1 MENRPK
7 VIVVGGGLAGLSAA
21 HTVLE
26 RGASVIVL
34 EKNAFLGGN
43 STKATSGINGAL
55 TKTQVKLGIKDSVDA
70 FYKDSADSAKNLLI
84 PELTKVL
91 TWESAAAVEWLS
103 EKFKIDLSLVSRLGG
118 HTYPRTHRGH
128 ERFPGMTI
136 TYTLLE
142 ALEDMEKAQPNRAKI
157 VKKANV
163 RRLIKNEETGAVIGV
178 EYEKNGEKFQELG
191 PVIIATGGFAA
202 DFTESSLI
210 KAFRPDIYH
219 LPSTNAQTTT
229 GDGIKMAKA
238 IGAEL
243 IHMDMVQVHPTGLV
257 DPKDP
262 DSKWKFLAAEALRGV
277 GGILIDRHGKRF
289 CNELG
294 YRDYV
299 TDRMWNNK
307 GPFRL
312 VLNSK
317 AAKELEWHV
326 KHYMGRGLMKRFK
339 SGLDLAAEMHIP
351 PEKLEKQFSK
361 YNKCIEAQSD
371 KFGKKF
377 FPNGPFLMDDEY
389 YVAIVCPVL
398 HFTMGGVKISP
409 HAEVL
414 NKAGPIPGLFAAG
427 ELCGGVHGANRLGG
441 SSLLA
446 CVVFGRV
453 SGASASSYLLND
465 LSTRI
470 AELPTPE
477 ELEAQAQA
485 AAKAQ
490 KVQPSMKVTL
500 ELFGVG
506 GNSNGTT
513 EVQIPLGGPAQVN
526 VNTSAATTTAAAA
539 APTSKKPAGHPAF
552 IPKKGGEEDKKK
564 KEETA
569 SADKKSAADGKDPKP
584 SRDRLISVEEVSKH
598 NKEDDCWVI
607 ISGYVLNMTHFL
619 NEHPGGKNAIL
630 LYAGKDATDEFNM
643 MHTFDY
649 IEKYAPDTI
658 IGKVA
663 NATSKL

>member
-7 VIVVGGGLAGLSAA
+7 IIVVGGGLAGLSAA

-55 TKTQVKLGIKDSVDA
+55 TKTQIKLGIMDSVDA
-70 FYKDSADSAKNLLI
+70 FYKDSADSAKHLLI

-91 TWESAAAVEWLS
+91 TWESASAVEWLS

-118 HTYPRTHRGH
+118 HTFPRTHRGS

-142 ALEDMEKAQPNRAKI
+142 ALENIAKTQPYRAKI
-157 VKKANV
+157 LKKANV
-163 RRLIKNEETGAVIGV
+163 RRLLKNEETGAVIGV
-178 EYEKNGEKFQELG
+178 EFEMNGETLQEFG

-202 DFTESSLI
+202 DFTENSLI
-210 KAFRPDIYH
+210 KAYRPDIYH

-229 GDGIKMAKA
+229 GDGIKMARD

-257 DPKDP
+257 DPRDP
-262 DSKWKFLAAEALRGV
+262 DAKWKFLAAEALRGV

-299 TDRMWNNK
+299 TDRMWNSK

-317 AAKELEWHV
+317 AAKELVWHV
-326 KHYMGRGLMKRFK
+326 KHYMGRGLMKKFK
-339 SGLDLAAEMHIP
+339 NGAELAAEMNIE
-351 PEKLEKQFSK
+351 PEKLEKQFNK
-361 YNKCIEAQSD
+361 YNRNIETKTD

-377 FPNGPFLMDDEY
+377 FPNGPFVMDDEY

-409 HAEVL
+409 QAEVL
-414 NKAGPIPGLFAAG
+414 NKEGPIPGLFAAG

-453 SGASASSYLLND
+453 SGATASSYLLND
-465 LSTRI
+465 ISNTISNLPKE
-470 AELPTPE
+470 AEK
-477 ELEAQAQA
+477 EAE
-485 AAKAQ
+485 KEPVE
-490 KVQPSMKVTL
+490 VQPSMKITL
-500 ELFGVG
+500 ELYGTGEPV
-506 GNSNGTT
+506 TT
-513 EVQIPLGGPAQVN
+513 EVKVPLNGQSNAIE
-526 VNTSAATTTAAAA
+526 TTTTKRTE
-539 APTSKKPAGHPAF
+539 TSNEAKTLPKGHPGH
-552 IPKKGGEEDKKK
+552 IPITKKDK
-564 KEETA
+564 KEEGETKKDTNKA
-569 SADKKSAADGKDPKP
+569 SSNEPKP
-584 SRDRLISVEEVSKH
+584 NRDRLISVEEVSKH
-598 NKEDDCWVI
+598 NTEDDCWVI
-607 ISGYVLNMTHFL
+607 INGNVLNMTHFL

-630 LYAGKDATDEFNM
+630 LYAGKDASNEFNM
-643 MHTFDY
+643 IHQFDV

-663 NATSKL
+663 NGTSKL

>member
-26 RGASVIVL
+26 RGASVILL
-34 EKNAFLGGN
+34 EKNGFLGGN

-55 TKTQVKLGIKDSVDA
+55 TKTQIKLGIPDSVDA
-70 FYKDSADSAKNLLI
+70 FYKDSADSAKHLLI

-91 TWESAAAVEWLS
+91 TWESSSAVEWLMD
-103 EKFKIDLSLVSRLGG
+103 KFKIDLSLVSRLGG
-118 HTYPRTHRGH
+118 HSQPRTHRGN

-142 ALEDMEKAQPNRAKI
+142 TLEKIAKAEPHRAKI
-157 VKKANV
+157 LKKANV
-163 RRLIKNEETGAVIGV
+163 LKLLKNEENGAVIGV
-178 EYEKNGEKFQELG
+178 EFERNGKIFQEFG

-202 DFTESSLI
+202 DFTETSLI
-210 KAFRPDIYH
+210 KAYRPDIYH

-243 IHMDMVQVHPTGLV
+243 IHMDMVQVHPTGFV
-257 DPKDP
+257 DPRDP
-262 DSKWKFLAAEALRGV
+262 DAKWKFLAAEALRGV
-277 GGILIDRHGKRF
+277 GGILIDRRGKRF

-326 KHYMGRGLMKRFK
+326 QHYMGRGLMKKFN
-339 SGLDLAAEMHIP
+339 SGAELAAELNIP
-351 PEKLEKQFSK
+351 PERLEKQFNK
-361 YNKCIEAQSD
+361 YNRNIEMKSD

-377 FPNGPFLMDDEY
+377 FPNGPFVMNDEY
-389 YVAIVCPVL
+389 YVSIVCPVL

-409 HAEVL
+409 NAEVL
-414 NKAGPIPGLFAAG
+414 NKEGPIPGLFAAG

-441 SSLLA
+441 NSLLA

-465 LSTRI
+465 LSNIMTNI
-470 AELPTPE
+470 SKEKE
-477 ELEAQAQA
+477 NNQESE
-485 AAKAQ
+485 
-490 KVQPSMKVTL
+490 QPSMKITL
-500 ELFGVG
+500 ELFGTGEPV
-506 GNSNGTT
+506 TT
-513 EVQIPLGGPAQVN
+513 EVKVPLNGQPGRIEASTNKSNHGGASKMTHPSTIPMASKEKEGESQTSTGGGD
-526 VNTSAATTTAAAA
+526 S
-539 APTSKKPAGHPAF
+539 S
-552 IPKKGGEEDKKK
+552 E
-564 KEETA
+564 
-569 SADKKSAADGKDPKP
+569 PKP
-584 SRDRLISVEEVSKH
+584 SRDRLITVEEVSKH
-598 NKEDDCWVI
+598 NTEKDCWVI
-607 ISGYVLNMTHFL
+607 INGYVLNMTNFL
-619 NEHPGGKNAIL
+619 NDHPGGKNAIL
-630 LYAGKDATDEFNM
+630 LYAGKDATKEFSLL
-643 MHTFDY
+643 HQFDV

-663 NATSKL
+663 DAKSKL

>member
-7 VIVVGGGLAGLSAA
+7 VIIVGGGLAGLSAA

-26 RGASVIVL
+26 RGASVVVL

-55 TKTQVKLGIKDSVDA
+55 TKTQIKLGINDSVDA
-70 FYKDSADSAKNLLI
+70 FYKDSADSAKQLI
-84 PELTKVL
+84 VPELTKVL

-118 HTYPRTHRGH
+118 HTYPRTHRGT

-142 ALEDMEKAQPNRAKI
+142 ALEAIEKAQPNRAKI
-157 VKKANV
+157 LKKANV
-163 RRLIKNEETGAVIGV
+163 SKLIKNEETNAVIGV
-178 EYEKNGEKFQELG
+178 EYQMNGQTFQEYG

-210 KAFRPDIYH
+210 KTFRPDIYH

-229 GDGIKMAKA
+229 GDGIKMARA

-262 DSKWKFLAAEALRGV
+262 DAKWKFLAAEALRGV

-299 TDRMWNNK
+299 TDRMWSSK

-317 AAKELEWHV
+317 AAKELHWHV
-326 KHYMGRGLMKRFK
+326 QHYMGRGLMKKFNN
-339 SGLDLAAEMHIP
+339 GAELAADMHIS
-351 PEKLEKQFSK
+351 PEKLEKHFNK
-361 YNKCIEAQSD
+361 YNKNIETKTD

-377 FPNGPFLMDDEY
+377 FPNGPFVMDDEF

-409 HAEVL
+409 NAEVL
-414 NKAGPIPGLFAAG
+414 NKEGPIPGLFAAG

-465 LSTRI
+465 LSNIITNLPK
-470 AELPTPE
+470 AEDKKE
-477 ELEAQAQA
+477 EIEE
-485 AAKAQ
+485 KEI
-490 KVQPSMKVTL
+490 QPSMKITL

-506 GNSNGTT
+506 DNVTTT
-513 EVQIPLGGPAQVN
+513 EVKVPLTGKSTEVE
-526 VNTSAATTTAAAA
+526 TSSSSS
-539 APTSKKPAGHPAF
+539 SK
-552 IPKKGGEEDKKK
+552 PKSIRK
-564 KEETA
+564 KEETE
-569 SADKKSAADGKDPKP
+569 KKPEKKDSVAPQP
-584 SRDRLISVEEVSKH
+584 SNETSSSPETSPNGERLFTIEEVSKH
-598 NKEDDCWVI
+598 NTENDCWI
-607 ISGYVLNMTHFL
+607 IVNDFVLNMTSFL
-619 NEHPGGKNAIL
+619 NDHPGGKNAIL
-630 LYAGKDATDEFNM
+630 LYAGRDASAEFNM
-643 MHTFDY
+643 LHQFDV
-649 IEKYAPDTI
+649 IKKYAPDTI

-663 NATSKL
+663 SVKSKL

>member
-26 RGASVIVL
+26 RGASVVVL

-55 TKTQVKLGIKDSVDA
+55 TKTQVKLGIQDSVDA
-70 FYKDSADSAKNLLI
+70 FYKDSADSAKHLLI

-118 HTYPRTHRGH
+118 HTYPRTHRGT

-142 ALEDMEKAQPNRAKI
+142 ALEAIEKAQPNRAKI
-157 VKKANV
+157 LKKANV
-163 RRLIKNEETGAVIGV
+163 IKLIKNEETGAVIGV
-178 EYEKNGEKFQELG
+178 EYQMNGETFQEFG

-210 KAFRPDIYH
+210 KTFRPDIYH

-257 DPKDP
+257 DPRDP
-262 DSKWKFLAAEALRGV
+262 DAKWKFLAAEALRGV

-299 TDRMWNNK
+299 TDRMWNSK

-317 AAKELEWHV
+317 AAKELHWHV
-326 KHYMGRGLMKRFK
+326 QHYMGRGLMKKFNN
-339 SGLDLAAEMHIP
+339 GAELAAEMNIP
-351 PEKLEKQFSK
+351 PEKLEKHFNK
-361 YNKCIEAQSD
+361 YNKNIEAKTD

-377 FPNGPFLMDDEY
+377 FPNGPFVMEDEL

-409 HAEVL
+409 NAEVL
-414 NKAGPIPGLFAAG
+414 NKEGPIPGLFAAG

-465 LSTRI
+465 LSNI
-470 AELPTPE
+470 ISNLPKE
-477 ELEAQAQA
+477 EE
-485 AAKAQ
+485 KE
-490 KVQPSMKVTL
+490 KEEVVEKEVQPSMKITL

-506 GNSNGTT
+506 DNVSST
-513 EVQIPLGGPAQVN
+513 EVKIPLSGKSSEVN
-526 VNTSAATTTAAAA
+526 VQSKAAEGESA
-539 APTSKKPAGHPAF
+539 SKPALKCPFGHSGTK
-552 IPKKGGEEDKKK
+552 PKTVKKEEAEKKSEDKK
-564 KEETA
+564 E
-569 SADKKSAADGKDPKP
+569 SSSSSNSPSS
-584 SRDRLISVEEVSKH
+584 SRDRLFSVEEVSKH
-598 NKEDDCWVI
+598 NTENDCWVI
-607 ISGYVLNMTHFL
+607 INGYVLNMTNFL
-619 NEHPGGKNAIL
+619 NDHPGGKNAIL
-630 LYAGKDATDEFNM
+630 LYAGKDASTEFNM
-643 MHTFDY
+643 LHKFDV

-663 NATSKL
+663 DAKSKL